1 LLGGT
6 GGGAVN
12 VNVSGYVGATGAAS
26 PSIYAQSSQNG
37 GRSTSGAPVTI
48 NINQN
53 ATISGGADYYH
64 GGDGRLRES
73 RYSTAIT
80 TQTDLRNEPSN
91 AVNVNGI
98 VTSVGGASSSAIF
111 SYGGT
116 TFVHNAPTG

>member
-1 LLGGT
+1 MRR
-6 GGGAVN
+6 
-12 VNVSGYVGATGAAS
+12 S
-26 PSIYAQSSQNG
+26 PSTSTRMRRSQV
-37 GRSTSGAPVTI
+37 APITI
-48 NINQN
+48 T
-53 ATISGGADYYH
+53 AVMA
-64 GGDGRLRES
+64 RLRES